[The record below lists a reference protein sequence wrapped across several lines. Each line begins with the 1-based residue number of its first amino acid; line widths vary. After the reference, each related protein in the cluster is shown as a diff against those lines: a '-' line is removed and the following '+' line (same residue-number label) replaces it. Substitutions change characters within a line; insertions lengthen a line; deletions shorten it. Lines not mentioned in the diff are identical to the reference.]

1 MIIYKDII
9 TGDEILSDTFKI
21 IDVGDGLWEVD
32 LKKVTKGGDNFVLEG
47 ANPSAEGEDAEE
59 SGDTEN
65 KQVLDIE
72 DQFRLNKMEGGMD
85 KKTFTSDLKAYIK
98 RLNNKLKAEPNG
110 ETKSK
115 EFQSGAAAALKK
127 LSANVADY
135 DIYMGESMSSEG
147 MYILVNFR
155 EDGITP
161 FATIWKHGLKEE
173 KV

>member
-1 MIIYKDII
+1 
-9 TGDEILSDTFKI
+9 
-21 IDVGDGLWEVD
+21 
-32 LKKVTKGGDNFVLEG
+32 
-47 ANPSAEGEDAEE
+47 
-59 SGDTEN
+59 
-65 KQVLDIE
+65 
-72 DQFRLNKMEGGMD
+72 MD
-85 KKTFTSDLKAYIK
+85 KKTFTSDLKGRFTDLLEEKQFDTYRSLAYIK
-98 RLNNKLKAEPNG
+98 RLNNKLKAEPDG

-135 DIYMGESMSSEG
+135 DFYMGESMSSEG

-161 FATIWKHGLKEE
+161 FATIWKHGLKEV